1 MIMVAMSYFCR
12 QNVSQISLE
21 IVANGSHPSEL
32 LALLTCILFGVISV
46 IKNGSAFTED
56 NLVKYIL

>member
-1 MIMVAMSYFCR
+1 MIMVAMTYYCC

-21 IVANGSHPSEL
+21 IVANGSHPTEI

-46 IKNGSAFTED
+46 IKNGSPF
-56 NLVKYIL
+56 